1 MQFAT
6 NGVITRVYDVG
17 ASDKMLNIIT
27 SDRGRIGV
35 MVKGGRSPASNLR
48 SVSQLFTYAN
58 FEINQKGNL
67 YWLRS
72 GSIINPFY
80 DLSSNIVKLSL
91 ASYLCDLANELTDE
105 GGDDDSVMRLLLN
118 SLYLLG
124 KEKRDARIIKAVF
137 ELRSAA
143 ISGYCPELSYC
154 AYCREPYADMMY
166 LDVMGGKLIC
176 TDCLSKKSGKT
187 VEISKE
193 FEYVPEASI
202 LCGLS
207 PSALA
212 AARYIV
218 NAEDSRVFS
227 FELKDNGETD
237 ELSSAAEK
245 FILNHLERGFE
256 SLTFFKQMY
265 NSGK

>member
-1 MQFAT
+1 MEFAT
-6 NGVITRVYDVG
+6 NGIITRIYDVG
-17 ASDKMLNIIT
+17 ASDKMINIIT
-27 SDRGRIGV
+27 EDRGRIGV
-35 MVKGGRSPASNLR
+35 MVKGGRSPSSKLR

-58 FEINQKGNL
+58 FEINQKGNM

-72 GSIINPFY
+72 GSVINPFY
-80 DLSSNIVKLSL
+80 DLSIGIERVSL

-124 KEKRDARIIKAVF
+124 RAKKDKRIIKAVF
-137 ELRSAA
+137 EMRAAA

-154 AYCREPYADMMY
+154 AYCREPFADFMY

-176 TDCLSKKSGKT
+176 TDCLSKKGEKKI
-187 VEISKE
+187 EISKE
-193 FEYVPEASI
+193 FDYVPEASI

-212 AARYIV
+212 AMRYIV
-218 NAEDSRVFS
+218 SAPDSKVFS
-227 FELKDNGETD
+227 FELRDEGETK
-237 ELSSAAEK
+237 ELSRACENY
-245 FILNHLERGFE
+245 ILNHLERSFD
-256 SLTFFKQMY
+256 SLTFYKQVE
-265 NSGK
+265 G

>member
-1 MQFAT
+1 
-6 NGVITRVYDVG
+6 
-17 ASDKMLNIIT
+17 
-27 SDRGRIGV
+27 
-35 MVKGGRSPASNLR
+35 
-48 SVSQLFTYAN
+48 
-58 FEINQKGNL
+58 
-67 YWLRS
+67 
-72 GSIINPFY
+72 
-80 DLSSNIVKLSL
+80 
-91 ASYLCDLANELTDE
+91 
-105 GGDDDSVMRLLLN
+105 
-118 SLYLLG
+118 
-124 KEKRDARIIKAVF
+124 
-137 ELRSAA
+137 
-143 ISGYCPELSYC
+143 
-154 AYCREPYADMMY
+154 MY

-176 TDCLSKKSGKT
+176 TDCLSKKSSKT

-218 NAEDSRVFS
+218 SAEDARVFS

-237 ELSSAAEK
+237 ELSGAAEK